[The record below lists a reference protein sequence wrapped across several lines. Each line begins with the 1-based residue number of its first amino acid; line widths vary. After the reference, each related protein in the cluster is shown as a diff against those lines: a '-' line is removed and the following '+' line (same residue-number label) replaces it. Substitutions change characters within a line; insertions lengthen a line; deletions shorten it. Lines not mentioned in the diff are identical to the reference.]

1 MPSLV
6 QKFSSDMYNLRRASE
21 RCTALPPDEAVLP
34 LVVRRGETLARTIM
48 QPSSPLN
55 ESQTGSDSDYEPNA
69 ASATQSERGSIA
81 ITEGLGMES
90 NSSGTATSKYM
101 NLFGDLLTHV
111 LAVALDI
118 TDGQVS
124 LFSCSVTPDIN
135 DGHGA
140 LPGHSLFSR
149 SVTPDINNGSG
160 GLLCFAD
167 EEASTGAIVCPPQTS
182 DAFQGLLIVASE
194 MGFMY
199 GSPH

>member
-21 RCTALPPDEAVLP
+21 RRTALPPDEAVLP

-118 TDGQVS
+118 TDGQEPFPRLS
-124 LFSCSVTPDIN
+124 LFSRSVTPDIN

-149 SVTPDINNGSG
+149 SVTPDING
-160 GLLCFAD
+160 
-167 EEASTGAIVCPPQTS
+167 E
-182 DAFQGLLIVASE
+182 
-194 MGFMY
+194 
-199 GSPH
+199 